1 MEATCQQVM
10 VNVVGGV
17 RLEAVCGA
25 PIPRLCGAGGC
36 RHRRSD
42 HDETEIY
49 NVVTPVCYGAQRD
62 GVPCDIAHLYTPGS
76 FASECTRGHP
86 VAVPSETERRG

>member
-25 PIPRLCGAGGC
+25 PIPRLDEGPCATCDDGHWWEPDEHQRFFHLLA
-36 RHRRSD
+36 RSMRLSNP
-42 HDETEIY
+42 HAY
-49 NVVTPVCYGAQRD
+49 LGP
-62 GVPCDIAHLYTPGS
+62 L
-76 FASECTRGHP
+76 ASECARGHP
-86 VAVPSETERRG
+86 VAVPTEAERSQ